1 MDLDKKLVGT
11 SVFAAITASLCCI
24 APVLAL
30 VAGTTGAA
38 STFSWV
44 EPFRPYL
51 IGLTILVL
59 VIAWYQRLKPKSQ
72 EEIDCACEDDKPK
85 FINSKKFLLF
95 VSLFAVVMLAF
106 PYYSSVFYPNPPI
119 SKEIVFVEQSNI
131 RKIKVDI
138 EGMTCTGCE
147 SHIENEVNKL
157 DGILAVDADF
167 EVANTVVKFDESK
180 VNKEEIEKA
189 ISNTGYKI
197 IK

>member
-11 SVFAAITASLCCI
+11 SLFAAITASLCCI

-59 VIAWYQRLKPKSQ
+59 VMAWYQKLKPKSQ
-72 EEIDCACEDDKPK
+72 EDIDCACEDDEPK
-85 FINSKKFLLF
+85 FINSKKFLLS
-95 VSLFAVVMLAF
+95 VTLFAGVTLTF
-106 PYYSSVFYPNPPI
+106 PYYSSIFYPRSPLA
-119 SKEIVFVEQSNI
+119 KEVVYVERSNV
-131 RKIKVDI
+131 REIKVDI
-138 EGMTCTGCE
+138 EGMTCKGCE
-147 SHIENEVNKL
+147 AHIESEINKL
-157 DGILAVDADF
+157 DGILAVDANY
-167 EVANTVVKFDESK
+167 ETANTIVKFDESK
-180 VNKEEIEKA
+180 VKIEAIEKT
-189 ISNTGYKI
+189 ISGTGYKI

>member
-1 MDLDKKLVGT
+1 MSLDKKLVGT

-72 EEIDCACEDDKPK
+72 AEVDCTCEDEEPK

-95 VSLFAVVMLAF
+95 VSLFAVIMLAF

-131 RKIKVDI
+131 KEIKVDI

-147 SHIENEVNKL
+147 VHIESEVNKL
-157 DGILAVDADF
+157 SGILAVDANY
-167 EVANTVVKFDESK
+167 ETANTIVKFDESK
-180 VNKEEIEKA
+180 VKIEEIEKA
-189 ISNTGYKI
+189 ISDTGYKI

>member
-1 MDLDKKLVGT
+1 MDINNKLVGT
-11 SVFAAITASLCCI
+11 SIFAAITASLCCI
-24 APVLAL
+24 TPVLVL

-51 IGLTILVL
+51 ICLTVLILA
-59 VIAWYQRLKPKSQ
+59 IAWYQKLKPKSQ
-72 EEIDCACEDDKPK
+72 EEIDCACEDEKPK

-95 VSLFAVVMLAF
+95 VSLFAAIMLAF

-119 SKEIVFVEQSNI
+119 AKEIVFVEQSNVREI
-131 RKIKVDI
+131 RVNI

-147 SHIENEVNKL
+147 AHIENEVNKL
-157 DGILAVDADF
+157 DGILAVNADY
-167 EVANTVVKFDESK
+167 EAANTVVKFDESK
-180 VNKEEIEKA
+180 VKIEAIKKA

>member
-11 SVFAAITASLCCI
+11 SLFVAITASLCCI

-30 VAGTTGAA
+30 LAGTTGAA

-59 VIAWYQRLKPKSQ
+59 AIAWYQKLKPKSQ
-72 EEIDCACEDDKPK
+72 EEIDCACEDDKPR

-95 VSLFAVVMLAF
+95 VTLFAGVMLAF
-106 PYYSSVFYPNPPI
+106 PYYSGIFYPNSPVA
-119 SKEIVFVEQSNI
+119 KEVVFVEQSNV
-131 RKIKVDI
+131 REIKVDI

-147 SHIENEVNKL
+147 VHIEREVNKL
-157 DGILAVDADF
+157 DGILAVDANY
-167 EVANTVVKFDESK
+167 ETANTIVKFDESK
-180 VNKEEIEKA
+180 VKIEAIEKA
-189 ISNTGYKI
+189 ISDTGYKI
-197 IK
+197 IN

>member
-1 MDLDKKLVGT
+1 MAPDKKLVGT

-157 DGILAVDADF
+157 EGILAVDADF

-180 VNKEEIEKA
+180 VKIEEIKKA